1 MNELIEK
8 WQARVREAAAA
19 GTVLRVRGG
28 GTKDF
33 YGGVPQGELFDTRPL
48 AGVVSY
54 EPSELVVTVLAGTP
68 LAELEGLLAAQGQ
81 MLAFEPPHFGDGAT
95 IGGAV
100 AAGLSGPRRLMAG
113 ALRDYVLGTRI
124 IDGRGDLLAFGGQV
138 MKNVAGY
145 DVSRLIAGSL
155 GTLGLIVD
163 VSLKVLPV
171 PPSERSLR
179 FTVPEADAIDML
191 NRWGGQPLPVSAS
204 TWHQGQ
210 LTVRLSGA
218 PDAVGSA
225 ATKMGGQAVPDDEA
239 TAFWRGIREQ
249 SDGFF
254 AAEDDPA
261 PVLWRISVPT
271 AAAPLGL
278 DGDQLIEWGGGL
290 RWLRSSAPSA
300 EIRARAAALDGTA
313 TMFRGGDRGAG
324 VFHPLPPAV
333 MEIHRR
339 LKQSFDPA
347 GIFNPGRLYNGF

>member
-1 MNELIEK
+1 MKELIESC
-8 WQARVREAAAA
+8 QARIRDAAAA
-19 GTVLRVRGG
+19 GAVLRIRGG

-33 YGGVPQGELFDTRPL
+33 YGGIAQGELFDTRAL

-68 LAELEGLLAAQGQ
+68 LTELERLLAAQGQ

-95 IGGAV
+95 IGGTV
-100 AAGLSGPRRLMAG
+100 ATGLSGPRRPMAG

-163 VSLKVLPV
+163 VSLKVLPI

-179 FTVPEADAIDML
+179 FPVPEADAIDML

-204 TWHQGQ
+204 AWHQGQ

-225 ATKMGGQAVPDDEA
+225 ATRMGGQPVPDDEA

-254 AAEDDPA
+254 APEDDPA
-261 PVLWRISVPT
+261 LVLWRISVPT

-278 DGDQLIEWGGGL
+278 DGPQLIEWGGGL
-290 RWLRSSAPSA
+290 RWLRSSAPSTA
-300 EIRARAAALDGTA
+300 IRARAAALGGTA

-324 VFHPLPPAV
+324 VFHPLSPAV

>member
-1 MNELIEK
+1 MNELIEQ
-8 WQARVREAAAA
+8 WQARVRDAAAA
-19 GTVLRVRGG
+19 GTALRIRGG

-54 EPSELVVTVLAGTP
+54 EPSELVVTVHAGTP
-68 LAELEGLLAAQGQ
+68 LTELEGLLATQGQ
-81 MLAFEPPHFGDGAT
+81 MLAFEPPHFGEGAT

-100 AAGLSGPRRLMAG
+100 AAGLSGPRRPMAG

-179 FTVPEADAIDML
+179 FPVSEADAIDML

-204 TWHQGQ
+204 AWHQGL

-225 ATKMGGQAVPDDEA
+225 AAKMGGQPLPDDEA
-239 TAFWRGIREQ
+239 KAFWRSIREQ
-249 SDGFF
+249 TDGFF
-254 AAEDDPA
+254 AEADDPA
-261 PVLWRISVPT
+261 RVLWRISVPT

-278 DGDQLIEWGGGL
+278 KGINSSSGGAACAG
-290 RWLRSSAPSA
+290 S
-300 EIRARAAALDGTA
+300 ARAPRRSRSARVPRRWAERPRCFAVAIAARASSIRCL
-313 TMFRGGDRGAG
+313 R
-324 VFHPLPPAV
+324 P
-333 MEIHRR
+333 
-339 LKQSFDPA
+339 
-347 GIFNPGRLYNGF
+347 